1 VKVLLFGIHIREEH
15 EIPYIKEVIKECISL
30 QFDVLIY
37 GGYERE
43 LKTRNILSESFK
55 TIKTHVDLLQER
67 PDVVI
72 TLGGDGTILQA
83 AVLVRDSGIP
93 LMGINLGRL
102 GFLASVEKKWISS
115 VLRILAAGDF
125 EKEQRTL
132 LSLHSNLPLFNDFP
146 FALNDFT
153 LHKRDDSSMIS
164 IHVYIDDKPLNTYWA
179 DGIIISTPTGS
190 TGYALS
196 CGGPIAFPDSS
207 NFIIS
212 AVAPHNLNIRP
223 IVIADHHKL
232 SVRVEGRAENY
243 MCTLDGRYELI
254 SAAHQIELEKAN
266 FTITLIGLP
275 QNSFMKTLSDKL
287 MWGVD
292 KRN

>member
-1 VKVLLFGIHIREEH
+1 MKVVLFGIQIREEH
-15 EIPYIKEVIKECISL
+15 EIPYITEVIKECVSL
-30 QFDVLIY
+30 QFDIFIY
-37 GGYERE
+37 GRYEKE
-43 LKTRNILSESFK
+43 LHAKGILKQSFRV
-55 TIKTHVDLLQER
+55 IENHSDLLQER

-83 AVLVRDSGIP
+83 AELVRDSGIP
-93 LMGINLGRL
+93 LLGINLGRL

-125 EKEQRTL
+125 EKEERTL
-132 LSLHSNLPLFNDFP
+132 LSLQANLPLFDDFP

-196 CGGPIAFPDSS
+196 CGGPIVFPDSS

-243 MCTLDGRYELI
+243 MCTLDGRYALI
-254 SAAHQIELEKAN
+254 SAAHQIELKKAN
-266 FTITLIGLP
+266 FTISLIGLP
-275 QNSFMKTLSDKL
+275 QNSFMQTLSDKL

>member
-1 VKVLLFGIHIREEH
+1 MKVLLFGIHIREEH
-15 EIPYIKEVIKECISL
+15 EIPYIKEVIKECTSL
-30 QFDVLIY
+30 QFDILIY

-43 LKTRNILSESFK
+43 LRTKNILKETFK
-55 TIKTHVDLLQER
+55 TIDTHLDLLRES
-67 PDVVI
+67 PNIVI

-125 EKEQRTL
+125 QKEERTL
-132 LSLHSNLPLFNDFP
+132 LSLHSSLPLFEDFP

-164 IHVYIDDKPLNTYWA
+164 IHVYIDDQPLNTYWA

-196 CGGPIAFPDSS
+196 CGGPIVFPDSS

-254 SAAHQIELEKAN
+254 SAAHQIELKKAN
-266 FTITLIGLP
+266 FTITLIGIP